1 MREIA
6 LRFLPSVEMT
16 QNFSAHEGGDN
27 EMTKKDLI
35 EVVAKKAN
43 LTNKAAR
50 ESVQAM
56 LNAVRDSL
64 KRGEKVV
71 ITGFGTFSVRK
82 RAARPG
88 RNPKTGAKIT
98 IAARKAP
105 GFTPGKTLKKVVR

>member
-1 MREIA
+1 M
-6 LRFLPSVEMT
+6 
-16 QNFSAHEGGDN
+16 
-27 EMTKKDLI
+27 MTKRDLI

-50 ESVQAM
+50 ESVQAT
-56 LNAVRDSL
+56 LNTVRDSL

-88 RNPKTGAKIT
+88 RNPKTGERIT
-98 IAARKAP
+98 LAARKAP
-105 GFTPGKTLKKVVR
+105 GFTPGKTLKKLIR